1 MKLLKTGLVLA
12 SLLTIAAP
20 GMLAKNPPSY
30 EKGVL
35 LSMDSTS
42 CGYAEKDGK
51 TVAGEIFGTDGAHKN
66 TQEVLCQEYMLQSE
80 NTTYHIRPKDARHE
94 VLLPVGDPVQ
104 FRIHKDVMLLRDP
117 EGDQK
122 ERPYTVV
129 SMQPRENPRDARNN
143 P

>member
-1 MKLLKTGLVLA
+1 MKLLKTGIVLA
-12 SLLTIAAP
+12 ALISVATPA
-20 GMLAKNPPSY
+20 MLAKDPPSY
-30 EKGVL
+30 ENGVL
-35 LSMDSTS
+35 LSMASTS

-51 TVAGEIFGTDGAHKN
+51 TMAGEILGTDSAHKN
-66 TQEVLCQEYMLQSE
+66 TQEVLCEEYVLQSE
-80 NTTYHIRPKDARHE
+80 NVPYRIRPRDPKHE

-104 FRIHKDVMLLRDP
+104 FRIHKDELLLRDP

-129 SMQPRENPRDARNN
+129 SMQPRQTAADARNN

>member
-1 MKLLKTGLVLA
+1 MKLLKAGIILA
-12 SLLTIAAP
+12 GVVSIVTPAI
-20 GMLAKNPPSY
+20 LAKDPPSY

-51 TVAGEIFGTDGAHKN
+51 TMAGEILGTDSAHKS
-66 TQEVLCQEYMLQSE
+66 TQEVLCEEYVLQSR
-80 NTTYHIRPKDARHE
+80 NVTYHIRPKDSKHE

-104 FRIHKDVMLLRDP
+104 FRIRKDEMLLRDP

-129 SMQPRENPRDARNN
+129 SMQPREGATDAQNN

>member
-1 MKLLKTGLVLA
+1 MRLLRTGIILA
-12 SLLTIAAP
+12 GLITLATPAL
-20 GMLAKNPPSY
+20 LAKDPPSY

-51 TVAGEIFGTDGAHKN
+51 TMAGEILGTDAAHKN
-66 TQEVLCQEYMLQSE
+66 TQEVLCEEYVLQSE
-80 NTTYHIRPKDARHE
+80 NVVYRIRPKDPKKE

-104 FRIHKDVMLLRDP
+104 FRIHKDEMLLLDP
-117 EGDQK
+117 EGDHK

-129 SMQPRENPRDARNN
+129 SMQPREHSEASANP
-143 P
+143 

>member
-1 MKLLKTGLVLA
+1 MKLLKAGIILAGLVSISTPA
-12 SLLTIAAP
+12 
-20 GMLAKNPPSY
+20 MLAKDPPSY

-35 LSMDSTS
+35 LSMDSAS

-51 TVAGEIFGTDGAHKN
+51 TMAGEILGTDSAHKN
-66 TQEVLCQEYMLQSE
+66 TQEVLCEEYVLQ
-80 NTTYHIRPKDARHE
+80 TVRVTYRIRPKDPKHE

-104 FRIHKDVMLLRDP
+104 FRIHKDEILLRDP

-129 SMQPRENPRDARNN
+129 SMQPREHGTDARNS